1 MHACG
6 TMGAY
11 RKLYSSQQNLIR
23 LIEKWK
29 RQLDKNKIVGEMLV
43 DLSKAFDRIPYDL
56 LIAKIDAYSFDK
68 EAVSLIFLC
77 FKNRKKFVRIKTVL
91 TLY

>member
-1 MHACG
+1 
-6 TMGAY
+6 
-11 RKLYSSQQNLIR
+11 
-23 LIEKWK
+23 
-29 RQLDKNKIVGEMLV
+29 MLV

-56 LIAKIDAYSFDK
+56 LIAKIDVYSFDK

-77 FKNRKKFVRIKTVL
+77 FKNRKKFARIKTVL

>member
-56 LIAKIDAYSFDK
+56 LIAKIDVYSFDK
-68 EAVSLIFLC
+68 EAVS
-77 FKNRKKFVRIKTVL
+77 
-91 TLY
+91 

>member
-1 MHACG
+1 
-6 TMGAY
+6 
-11 RKLYSSQQNLIR
+11 
-23 LIEKWK
+23 
-29 RQLDKNKIVGEMLV
+29 MLV
-43 DLSKAFDRIPYDL
+43 DRSKAFDRIPYDL

-77 FKNRKKFVRIKTVL
+77 FNNRKMFFRIKTIL

>member
-1 MHACG
+1 
-6 TMGAY
+6 MGAY

-56 LIAKIDAYSFDK
+56 LIAKIDVYSFDK
-68 EAVSLIFLC
+68 EAVS
-77 FKNRKKFVRIKTVL
+77 
-91 TLY
+91 

>member
-1 MHACG
+1 
-6 TMGAY
+6 MGAY

-43 DLSKAFDRIPYDL
+43 DLSKAFDRIPNDL
-56 LIAKIDAYSFDK
+56 LIAKIDVYSFDK
-68 EAVSLIFLC
+68 EAVS
-77 FKNRKKFVRIKTVL
+77 
-91 TLY
+91 